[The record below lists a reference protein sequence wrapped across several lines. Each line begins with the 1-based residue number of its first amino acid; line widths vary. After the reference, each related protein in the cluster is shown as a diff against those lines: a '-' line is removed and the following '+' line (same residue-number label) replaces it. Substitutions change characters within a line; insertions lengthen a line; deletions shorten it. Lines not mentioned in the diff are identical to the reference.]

1 MSGSR
6 DDADEGQLAFDWD
19 ALFEAYEPKDAKI
32 EKTAQAGEKAPSFAD
47 NPSEAGSAGRKAP
60 SFADKPSETSE
71 KSPSLAE
78 NPSDAGGSLPA
89 FADGPGD
96 AAGSMP
102 GSGKAA
108 EDGLAA
114 TYERP
119 ADSRWTAEQWAAIAA
134 DGRNLLVAAAA
145 GSGKTAVLVER
156 IISRIADETAPL
168 DVDALLV
175 ATFTKAAAAEMKERI
190 RAALEQKLEQS
201 PGSVH
206 LRRQLALL
214 PRASITTLHSFCME
228 AVQRFAPLIGLD
240 PGFRIANETE
250 AELLR
255 MDTLDALFEER
266 YEQELALGDDGTLA
280 TLADMYGG
288 QRSDEP
294 LHRLVL
300 ELYDFARSHPWPEDW
315 LRDTARSF
323 DVGGEEALT
332 ASPWVQSMRA
342 DVLLALSGAAALLRS
357 ARGLADA
364 PGGPEPYA
372 STLAEDAAL
381 VAHLVETVT
390 ERPWTAWSEA
400 FASAAFG
407 RLKACRGEGYDPDLQ
422 ERVKLIRDEAK
433 KTVTRLADEW
443 FVRTPAQYAAELAAL
458 APRMAEI
465 AELVIAFGER
475 YEAAKREKGLLDFG
489 DLEHYALR
497 ILRDPASKPGEV
509 RPSDA
514 ALAYRER
521 FREILLDEYQDT
533 NEVQEAIVS
542 LIARDDPGNV
552 FMVGD
557 VKQSIYGFRLAEPGL
572 FLAKYKSYDVW
583 TAQGPERLAGGGE
596 ASGLRIDL
604 ARNFRSRSRVLD
616 AVNHVFRL
624 IMREPVGEMD
634 YDRRAELIYGEGYP
648 PEDPDM
654 SVTGTMGVT
663 SAAGAGAMP
672 SYSVEMLLI
681 DTGAAGQSA
690 ASQADSSQAA
700 REPVAEIA
708 DAAGGESETEEE
720 ELESAQLEAR
730 CIAAEIARLTGTDG
744 TGRPPFAVYDG
755 RSGLHRPLAYR
766 DIVILLRA
774 ATALAPVVL
783 EELRAAGIP
792 AYADLATGYFAAV
805 EVDVMLSLLHII
817 DNPDQDIPLAG
828 VLRSPIVGLSADE
841 LAAVRIADRSGSFWS
856 AVRAAASEAEDDA
869 LRNKLAS
876 FVRVLESWRSFARRE
891 PLGELL
897 HALYRDTGYFD
908 FVGGL
913 PGGGQRQA
921 NLRAL
926 VDRARQYERNSSY
939 RGLFRFL
946 RFLGRMRDTGG
957 DLGAARSVGEQ
968 EDVVRVVSIH
978 KSKGLEFP
986 VVFAAGLG
994 RRFNR
999 QDLNGM
1005 FLRHKKLGF
1014 GPRMVERATRVAY
1027 PTLPQLAIRRR
1038 MKAELLAEEMRVLYV
1053 ALTRPKEKLILVGTS
1068 KDAAKDLENW
1078 RRTAADATDRL
1089 PDHEVAA
1096 AVRYLDWLG
1105 PASILSGAD
1114 WLTGEAL
1121 QGATARSQSTPS
1133 SGENTATPR
1142 PSPSSAWAC
1151 RLVPSRTL
1159 RSPKVEGRDSASDEE
1174 PLWNIA
1180 MRLEPLPGPESRAGE
1195 NAYAALS
1202 WNDPHEAASR
1212 TPAKTSITAMKSA
1225 RQFAAANRSAAVA
1238 GNESTAGSMNES
1250 VSAEVNKSIGAALIE
1265 SAYATVDES
1274 AAAALTDEADRAS
1287 EAGDRL
1293 PGHQDETVRDAS
1305 LDPDAAPDL
1314 EEMRHPAWNPEDVP
1328 DSEFW
1333 TYRLR
1338 RPRFMSAKKMT
1349 AAERG
1354 TAVHLVMQH
1363 LPLGLSPDRAES
1375 EVAALLHRLTDQLIL
1390 APEQRA
1396 AAEDCDIAAF
1406 CRSELYARMSR
1417 ASRTWREWP
1426 FSAGIPAAEAHA
1438 TAHPDELAGE
1448 TVMIQGVIDC
1458 LFDDGGSLVLVDY
1471 KTDTVRGGEWEQAA
1485 ENHRFQM
1492 EMYARAIEG
1501 IMGRSVSEGHIY
1513 FVDGGV
1519 GVRLF

>member
-1 MSGSR
+1 MNGSR
-6 DDADEGQLAFDWD
+6 GKEDDEQLAFDWD
-19 ALFEAYEPKDAKI
+19 GLFEEGGRKEEASASEEASDRSVPEA
-32 EKTAQAGEKAPSFAD
+32 EASAGQDVA
-47 NPSEAGSAGRKAP
+47 EAASGSALTGVAR
-60 SFADKPSETSE
+60 SE
-71 KSPSLAE
+71 
-78 NPSDAGGSLPA
+78 G
-89 FADGPGD
+89 
-96 AAGSMP
+96 
-102 GSGKAA
+102 
-108 EDGLAA
+108 GLAA
-114 TYERP
+114 TYARP
-119 ADSRWTAEQWAAIAA
+119 EGSRWTAEQWAAIAA
-134 DGRNLLVAAAA
+134 GGRHLLVAAAA

-156 IISRIADETAPL
+156 IISRIADERDPL

-190 RAALEQKLEQS
+190 RTALELKLEQS
-201 PGSVH
+201 PGSAH

-228 AVQRFAPLIGLD
+228 AVQRYSPLIGLD

-255 MDTLDALFEER
+255 MDTLDELFEAR
-266 YEQELALGDDGTLA
+266 YEEELALGEDGTLA

-300 ELYDFARSHPWPEDW
+300 ELYDFSRSHPWPDAW
-315 LRDTARSF
+315 LRETADSF
-323 DVGGEEALT
+323 DIGTEAEL
-332 ASPWVQSMRA
+332 ASSPWVQSMRA
-342 DVLLALSGAAALLRS
+342 DVLLALSGAAGLLRS
-357 ARGLADA
+357 ARELASA

-381 VAHLVETVT
+381 VDALTETVT
-390 ERPWTAWSEA
+390 GQPWTAWREP
-400 FASAAFG
+400 FAAAAFG
-407 RLKACRGEGYDPDLQ
+407 RLKACRGDGYDPELQ
-422 ERVKLIRDEAK
+422 ERVKQMRDEAK

-443 FVRTPAQYAAELAAL
+443 FVRSPAQYAEELAAL
-458 APRMAEI
+458 APRMREI
-465 AELVIAFGER
+465 AELVIAFGDK

-497 ILRDPASKPGEV
+497 ILRASDSSPQAV

-542 LIARDDPGNV
+542 LIARSNPGNV

-583 TAQGPERLAGGGE
+583 TPQGPESAGGGN
-596 ASGLRIDL
+596 AARKDAAGGGDAGLRIDL

-648 PEDPDM
+648 AEETVADA
-654 SVTGTMGVT
+654 VAVGRTE
-663 SAAGAGAMP
+663 MP
-672 SYSVEMLLI
+672 SYAVEMLLI
-681 DTGAAGQSA
+681 DTGAGAGGTRKADFVA
-690 ASQADSSQAA
+690 ADAG
-700 REPVAEIA
+700 A
-708 DAAGGESETEEE
+708 DAAGTGSGEEGAAADEE

-774 ATALAPVVL
+774 ATSLAPVVL
-783 EELRAAGIP
+783 DELRAAGIP
-792 AYADLATGYFAAV
+792 GYADLATGYFAAV
-805 EVDVMLSLLHII
+805 EVDVMLSLLNII

-841 LAAVRIADRSGSFWS
+841 LAAVRIADRAGSFWS
-856 AVRAAASEAEDDA
+856 AVRSAAADAEDET
-869 LRNKLAS
+869 LRDKLAA
-876 FVRVLESWRSFARRE
+876 FVRSLENWRTFARRE

-926 VDRARQYERNSSY
+926 IDRARQYERNSSY

-986 VVFAAGLG
+986 VVFVAGLG

-999 QDLNGM
+999 QDLSGM

-1014 GPRMVERATRVAY
+1014 GPRMVERVTRVSY

-1053 ALTRPKEKLILVGTS
+1053 ALTRPKEKLILIGTT
-1068 KDAAKDLENW
+1068 KDAGSDLDHW

-1089 PDHEVAA
+1089 QDHAVAA
-1096 AVRYLDWLG
+1096 AGRYLDWLG
-1105 PASILSGAD
+1105 PASILTGAD
-1114 WLTGEAL
+1114 WLAGGLTDAAGAGEAAL
-1121 QGATARSQSTPS
+1121 QAAASGDGAAYRTSRV
-1133 SGENTATPR
+1133 
-1142 PSPSSAWAC
+1142 SSAASWTC
-1151 RLVPSRTL
+1151 RVLPSRAL
-1159 RSPKVEGRDSASDEE
+1159 LSPKMQDRSALEGE
-1174 PLWNIA
+1174 PLWNVA
-1180 MRLEPLPGPESRAGE
+1180 TRLEPLPGPVSPAGE
-1195 NAYAALS
+1195 AAYAALS
-1202 WNDPHEAASR
+1202 WQDPHAAAARSA
-1212 TPAKTSITAMKSA
+1212 AKTSITAMKSA
-1225 RQFAAANRSAAVA
+1225 RDFDAV
-1238 GNESTAGSMNES
+1238 GLTGTS
-1250 VSAEVNKSIGAALIE
+1250 VSAGERMSAPGDTPDRAALQDGTAPSDVE
-1265 SAYATVDES
+1265 E
-1274 AAAALTDEADRAS
+1274 LTD
-1287 EAGDRL
+1287 
-1293 PGHQDETVRDAS
+1293 
-1305 LDPDAAPDL
+1305 AAQMPDL
-1314 EEMRHPAWNPEDVP
+1314 EEMRHPAWNPEEVP
-1328 DSEFW
+1328 DSGYW

-1338 RPRFMSAKKMT
+1338 RPRFMAARRMS

-1363 LPLGLSPDRAES
+1363 LPIGLSPNRAEA
-1375 EVAALLHRLTDQLIL
+1375 ETAALLERLISQQIL
-1390 APEQRA
+1390 TREQRE
-1396 AAEDCDIAAF
+1396 AAEQVDIAAF
-1406 CRSELYARMSR
+1406 FRTELYARMSR
-1417 ASRTWREWP
+1417 APRLWREWP
-1426 FSAGIPAAEAHA
+1426 FSAGISAAEAHPSVA
-1438 TAHPDELAGE
+1438 PDGLQRE
-1448 TVMIQGVIDC
+1448 TVLIQGVLDC
-1458 LFDDGGSLVLVDY
+1458 LFDDGDSLVLVDY
-1471 KTDTVRGGEWEQAA
+1471 KTDDVPDRDWQVAA
-1485 ENHRFQM
+1485 EKHRFQM
-1492 EMYARAIEG
+1492 EMYARAVED
-1501 IMGRSVSEGHIY
+1501 IMGRKVEEGHIY
-1513 FVDGGV
+1513 FVEGGAC
-1519 GVRLF
+1519 VRLY